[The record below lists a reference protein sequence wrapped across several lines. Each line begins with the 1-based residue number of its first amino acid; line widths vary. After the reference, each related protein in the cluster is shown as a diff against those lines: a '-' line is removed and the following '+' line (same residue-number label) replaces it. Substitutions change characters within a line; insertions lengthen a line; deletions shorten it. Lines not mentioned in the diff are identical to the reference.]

1 MAKNIPSQRE
11 ADYRWG
17 LQPSPKSSVPGFL
30 LITGGIDFLWPTFS
44 TVLMWPILVFLYVR
58 LAREE
63 ETKLEEKFGEEYR
76 EYAKK
81 VSRFKPKWRLIK
93 EALE

>member
-1 MAKNIPSQRE
+1 
-11 ADYRWG
+11 
-17 LQPSPKSSVPGFL
+17 
-30 LITGGIDFLWPTFS
+30 
-44 TVLMWPILVFLYVR
+44 MWPILVFLYVR